1 MIVVQGRSC
10 IALVLLLPVMV
21 KGDVEVI
28 DMVSSVR
35 IGLRIGSLGSVEVVE
50 CHVVVALLVLVLVV
64 VVALLV
70 LVLVVVVALLVL
82 VLVVVVVV
90 VLVLVLVGSAMCT
103 DSGKACIRQLK
114 WLS

>member
-1 MIVVQGRSC
+1 MIVVQERSC

-64 VVALLV
+64 VVVV
-70 LVLVVVVALLVL
+70 LEVDMVEVVLQVVAVVEVEEEVPLVIDM
-82 VLVVVVVV
+82 VEAV
-90 VLVLVLVGSAMCT
+90 
-103 DSGKACIRQLK
+103 R
-114 WLS
+114 